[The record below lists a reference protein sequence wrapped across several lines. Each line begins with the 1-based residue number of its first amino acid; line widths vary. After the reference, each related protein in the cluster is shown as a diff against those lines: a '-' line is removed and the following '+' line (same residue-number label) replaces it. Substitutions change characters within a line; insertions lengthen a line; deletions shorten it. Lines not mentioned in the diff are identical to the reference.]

1 MRIINEQGL
10 ALIKK
15 FEGCE
20 LKAYLCPAGVPTIG
34 YGHTFAV
41 EMGQTISEAEA
52 EALLREDLKDAEE
65 AVDRLVTTQINENQ
79 FSALTSFV
87 FNIGAGVGLS
97 GEPGAF
103 ERSTL
108 LSMLNA
114 NAQADIVAAQFLRWN
129 KANGEELPGLTR
141 RRHAERA
148 LFLGKDWKLCL
159 F

>member
-1 MRIINEQGL
+1 MHTINEQGL
-10 ALIKK
+10 ALIKE

-34 YGHTFAV
+34 YGHTRSAKL
-41 EMGQTISEAEA
+41 GQTISQADA
-52 EALLREDLKDAEE
+52 DALLREDLADSED
-65 AVDRLVTTQINENQ
+65 AVDQLVTAPISDDQ
-79 FSALTSFV
+79 FSALVSFV
-87 FNIGAGVGLS
+87 FNVGM
-97 GEPGAF
+97 GAF

-114 NAQADIVAAQFLRWN
+114 NAGADTVAAQFLRWN

>member
-1 MRIINEQGL
+1 MRHINEQGL
-10 ALIKK
+10 ALVKE
-15 FEGCE
+15 FEGCRLE
-20 LKAYLCPAGVPTIG
+20 AYLCPAGLPTIG

-41 EMGQTISEAEA
+41 EMGQTINEAEA
-52 EALLREDLKDAEE
+52 DALLREDLKDAKEV
-65 AVDRLVTTQINENQ
+65 VDRLATTQVNENQ

-87 FNIGAGVGLS
+87 FSIGAGTGLS

-129 KANGEELPGLTR
+129 KANGQELLGLTR
-141 RRHAERA
+141 RRHAEQA

>member
-1 MRIINEQGL
+1 MRTINEQGL
-10 ALIKK
+10 ALIKE
-15 FEGCE
+15 FEGCQLE
-20 LKAYLCPAGVPTIG
+20 AYLCPAGVPTIG

-52 EALLREDLKDAEE
+52 DALLREDLKDAEE
-65 AVDRLVTTQINENQ
+65 AVDRLVVAPINDNQ

-87 FNIGAGVGLS
+87 FNVGS
-97 GEPGAF
+97 GAF
-103 ERSTL
+103 ERSTM

-114 NAQADIVAAQFLRWN
+114 NAQTDTVAAQFLRWN

>member
-10 ALIKK
+10 ALIKE
-15 FEGCE
+15 FEGCQLE
-20 LKAYLCPAGVPTIG
+20 AYLCPAGVPTIG
-34 YGHTFAV
+34 YGHTRSVAI
-41 EMGQTISEAEA
+41 GQVITEAKA
-52 EALLREDLKDAEE
+52 DALLREDLRDVEE
-65 AVDRLVTTQINENQ
+65 AVNQLVTAPINDNQ

-87 FNIGAGVGLS
+87 FNVGS
-97 GEPGAF
+97 GAF
-103 ERSTL
+103 GRSTM

-114 NAQADIVAAQFLRWN
+114 NAQTDIVAAQFLRWN
-129 KANGEELPGLTR
+129 KANSEELPGLTR